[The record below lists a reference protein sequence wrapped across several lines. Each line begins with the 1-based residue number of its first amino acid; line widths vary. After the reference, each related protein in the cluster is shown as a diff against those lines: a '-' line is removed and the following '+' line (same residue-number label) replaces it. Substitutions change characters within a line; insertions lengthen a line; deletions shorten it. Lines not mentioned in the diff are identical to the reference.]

1 MLALIKAVLWLLILA
16 IHQKLLPC
24 AQGLISKIYWI
35 AAANIVKLDLC

>member
-16 IHQKLLPC
+16 IYQKLPC
-24 AQGLISKIYWI
+24 AQGLISTIYWI